1 MRWKE
6 IIKRFK
12 DKWVLIDVK
21 KAICIIKRTNFRTY
35 NYLKEAKMKAK
46 MLHPSWTGLKKAE
59 SISDFDTKERR
70 SLLETP
76 FF

>member
-1 MRWKE
+1 MKKIFLALLLLSLIGCGAHRMTPVE
-6 IIKRFK
+6 NISHK
-12 DKWVLIDVK
+12 DFQMIEDKD
-21 KAICIIKRTNFRTY
+21 
-35 NYLKEAKMKAK
+35 
-46 MLHPSWTGLKKAE
+46 AE